1 MQKKKSLPRK
11 RNRYIKKVFFLCL
24 ISLGIIIVVSGV
36 AYYLVTVKFKQPLY
50 ISPLPLMH
58 VVQSSQSDQSDK
70 KFPELQKELKKS
82 RIEYTNVSKEKDLS
96 YIVTLQNGS
105 NVLFS
110 SQKDIS
116 VQITSLQY
124 ILSHLTMEGRQFS
137 RLDLR
142 FEKPV
147 IVVK

>member
-1 MQKKKSLPRK
+1 MQKKKSIPRK
-11 RNRYIKKVFFLCL
+11 RNRYIKKVFFISL
-24 ISLGIIIVVSGV
+24 ISLGIIIVLSGV
-36 AYYLVTVKFKQPLY
+36 AYYLVTVKFKKPLY
-50 ISPLPLMH
+50 ISPLPTMPF
-58 VVQSSQSDQSDK
+58 VQSSQSDQSDRK
-70 KFPELQKELKKS
+70 LPELQKELKKN
-82 RIEYTNVSKEKDLS
+82 RIDYTKVSKDKDSS

-105 NVLFS
+105 SVIFS

>member
-11 RNRYIKKVFFLCL
+11 RNRYIKKVLLISL
-24 ISLGIIIVVSGV
+24 ISLGIVIVVSGV
-36 AYYLVTVKFKQPLY
+36 VYYLVAVKFKKPLY
-50 ISPLPLMH
+50 ISPLPTMH
-58 VVQSSQSDQSDK
+58 FVQSSQSDQSDK
-70 KFPELQKELKKS
+70 KLPELQKALKKS
-82 RIEYTNVSKEKDLS
+82 RIEYKNISKDKDSS

-105 NVLFS
+105 KVIFS